1 MSSFGSLT
9 LVCCNRRVI
18 FSESRFPCG
27 SSLEFYEQRPSGN
40 RCQGTAFCIQPTC
53 STPTQDSRILNS
65 SSFQVPFAP
74 LNLPDLWQQDA
85 VRHLKS
91 GADVIID
98 APTGA
103 GKTRV
108 FELFLKT
115 PEAARLGQAVYTV
128 PTRALANDKWREW
141 KSLGW
146 NVGIATGDLAE
157 NLHAPVLVATLE
169 TQRERILSGN
179 APGFFILDE
188 YQMLADT
195 QRGLNYEMA
204 MALPPP
210 STRFLLLS
218 GSVRNPADIAEWL
231 KRLGRRVE
239 LIQEKNRPVPLDQL
253 PIENLPRVPDSVH
266 GFWPRVAVAALHA
279 RLTPLL
285 LFAPR
290 RRDAEKM
297 ANQIAAALPVDSP
310 LRMAPEDQNLLGRD
324 LARLLQHRVAFHHS
338 GLPYSAR
345 ADWIEP
351 LGKAGKLHV
360 IVATTGLAAGINFSV
375 RSVMVTS
382 TSYGD
387 ARFQRELRSDEL
399 LQMFGRA
406 GRRGLDERGFVLTAQ
421 NLPSLLD
428 ASPRQLRRVNQMDWP
443 TLLRV
448 MEVDSSDGKSPL
460 AQAALVCE
468 RLFSRQK
475 IAPDLANALEISKS
489 SERHGPTRVE
499 FLGLAD
505 RWHPLKTAE
514 EETRP
519 LGECLARHKERWIPA
534 LRAPRSLDLLPHG
547 RACKIQ
553 DGRSFAYGKEVSIA
567 RLVGTHYQ
575 PLPWI
580 QKFLGLR
587 KTEMFTEDE
596 LIRDI
601 IPLLESHWSPGVFHS
616 TACHGPNL
624 MARLSL
630 EKIPVSALILPD
642 GTALLDPPR
651 RRVSSSFEVGES
663 TVFKPPPGSAAYA
676 WRKLGLV
683 DDCGAPTPR
692 GRLFSRFQGGEGL
705 MVAAALEDATYPIE
719 DIVAHLA
726 NLRGGPRFMDFADGP
741 SHRLAA
747 VAREIYGHVD
757 HEGYLE
763 GGLCPGF
770 GEGTC
775 EALSQHRSG
784 GMRALEKETDSIRR
798 GDIERAI
805 LEWKSLLR
813 HILHAADPLFPRW
826 NELQAAARQVLDKTG
841 L

>member
-1 MSSFGSLT
+1 MVLLT
-9 LVCCNRRVI
+9 LKAA
-18 FSESRFPCG
+18 
-27 SSLEFYEQRPSGN
+27 
-40 RCQGTAFCIQPTC
+40 T
-53 STPTQDSRILNS
+53 
-65 SSFQVPFAP
+65 FQVPFAP
-74 LNLPDLWQQDA
+74 LHLPDLWQQDA

-128 PTRALANDKWREW
+128 PTRALANDKWHEW
-141 KSLGW
+141 QALGW
-146 NVGIATGDLAE
+146 NVGIATGDIAE

-179 APGFFILDE
+179 APGFLILDE
-188 YQMLADT
+188 YQMLADS

-204 MALPPP
+204 MALPPVY
-210 STRFLLLS
+210 TRLLLLS
-218 GSVRNPADIAEWL
+218 GSVRNPSDIAEWL
-231 KRLGRRVE
+231 RRLGRRVE
-239 LIQEKNRPVPLDQL
+239 LIQVQERPVPLDQL

-266 GFWPRVAVAALHA
+266 GFWPRVATAAVLA
-279 RLTPLL
+279 GLTPLL

-290 RRDAEKM
+290 RREAEKM
-297 ANQIAAALPVDSP
+297 ATQIAAALPLDSP
-310 LRMAPEDQNLLGRD
+310 VPMTPADQNLLGRD

-382 TSYGD
+382 TTYGD

-406 GRRGLDERGFVLTAQ
+406 GRRGLDERGFVLTAP
-421 NLPSLLD
+421 NLPGLLD
-428 ASPRQLRRVNQMDWP
+428 AAPRQLRRVNQMDWP

-448 MEVDSSDGKSPL
+448 MEAAVTEGQNPL
-460 AQAALVCE
+460 ARASLVCE

-475 IAPDLANALEISKS
+475 IAPDLASALGSSQS
-489 SERHGPTRVE
+489 SERHGPSRVE
-499 FLGLAD
+499 FLGPD
-505 RWHPLKTAE
+505 HCWHSIKGAR

-519 LGECLARHKERWIPA
+519 LGECLSLYKQRWISA
-534 LRAPRSLDLLPHG
+534 LRAPLILELLPNG
-547 RACKIQ
+547 RACKIGE
-553 DGRSFAYGKEVSIA
+553 GRSFAYGKEVPVA
-567 RLVGTHYQ
+567 RAKDSLFQ

-580 QKFLGLR
+580 QKLLELG
-587 KTEMFTEDE
+587 KSEAFSKDE
-596 LIRDI
+596 LTRDI
-601 IPLLESHWSPGVFHS
+601 IPLLESEWSPGAFHS
-616 TACHGPNL
+616 TALHGSNL

-630 EKIPVSALILPD
+630 ANVSVTSFVMPD
-642 GTALLDPPR
+642 GVILWNPPR
-651 RRVSSSFEVGES
+651 RRVSALPAMDESS
-663 TVFKPPPGSAAYA
+663 VFNPPAGSAAHA
-676 WRKLGLV
+676 WRQLGLV
-683 DDCGAPTPR
+683 DQSGTPTPR

-705 MVAAALEDATYPIE
+705 MIAAALEDSKYPIE
-719 DIVAHLA
+719 DIVSHLA
-726 NLRGGPRFMDFADGP
+726 NLRGGARFVDFADGE
-741 SHRLAA
+741 SQRMAV

-775 EALSQHRSG
+775 EALSLHRSG
-784 GMRALEKETDSIRR
+784 GMRSLEKQTDAIRK
-798 GDIERAI
+798 GDIERATF
-805 LEWKSLLR
+805 EWRSLLR
-813 HILHAADPLFPRW
+813 HIVHAADPVFPRW
-826 NELQAAARQVLDKTG
+826 NELQAAARATLEKPA

>member
-1 MSSFGSLT
+1 VKSASLQ
-9 LVCCNRRVI
+9 N
-18 FSESRFPCG
+18 
-27 SSLEFYEQRPSGN
+27 
-40 RCQGTAFCIQPTC
+40 
-53 STPTQDSRILNS
+53 
-65 SSFQVPFAP
+65 PFAP

-115 PEAARLGQAVYTV
+115 TEATRLGQAVYTV

-141 KSLGW
+141 KALGW

-179 APGFFILDE
+179 APGFLILDE
-188 YQMLADT
+188 YQMLADA

-204 MALPPP
+204 MALPPA
-210 STRFLLLS
+210 STRLLLLS
-218 GSVRNPADIAEWL
+218 GSVRNPSDIAEWL
-231 KRLGRRVE
+231 RRLGRRVE
-239 LIQEKNRPVPLDQL
+239 LIQVQERPVPLDQF
-253 PIENLPRVPDSVH
+253 PVENLPRVPDSVH
-266 GFWPRVAVAALHA
+266 GFWPRVAAAAVLA
-279 RLTPLL
+279 GLTPLL

-297 ANQIAAALPVDSP
+297 ATQIAAALPVDSP
-310 LRMAPEDQNLLGRD
+310 LRMTPEDQNLLGRD
-324 LARLLQHRVAFHHS
+324 LAKLLQHRVAFHHS

-351 LGKAGKLHV
+351 LGKAGKLQV

-406 GRRGLDERGFVLTAQ
+406 GRRGLDERGFVLTAP
-421 NLPSLLD
+421 NLPGLLD

-448 MEVDSSDGKSPL
+448 MEAAPEGQHPL
-460 AQAALVCE
+460 ARASLVCE

-475 IAPDLANALEISKS
+475 IAPDLAHAHESSKS
-489 SERHGPTRVE
+489 SQRHGPTKVE
-499 FLGLAD
+499 FLGPGNCWYPIKSA
-505 RWHPLKTAE
+505 R

-519 LGECLARHKERWIPA
+519 LHECLALHKQRWVPA
-534 LRAPRSLDLLPHG
+534 LRAPCTLELLNQG
-547 RACKIQ
+547 RACKLG
-553 DGRSFAYGKEVSIA
+553 DGRSFTYGKEVPVA
-567 RLVGTHYQ
+567 RFTGVHFQ

-580 QKFLGLR
+580 QKLLGLD
-587 KTEMFTEDE
+587 KSEAFSEAE

-601 IPLLESHWSPGVFHS
+601 IPLLESQWAPGFFHS
-616 TACHGPNL
+616 TALHGPNL

-630 EKIPVSALILPD
+630 AKIPVNAVIMPDGVALI
-642 GTALLDPPR
+642 DPPK
-651 RRVSSSFEVGES
+651 RRVSSLPEVGES
-663 TVFKPPPGSAAYA
+663 LIFNPAPGSAAYA

-683 DDCGAPTPR
+683 DESGTPTPR
-692 GRLFSRFQGGEGL
+692 GRLFSRFQSGEGL
-705 MVAAALEDATYPIE
+705 MVAAALEDPGYPIE

-747 VAREIYGHVD
+747 VSREIYGHVD
-757 HEGYLE
+757 HEGYLD

-775 EALSQHRSG
+775 EALSMHRSG
-784 GMRALEKETDSIRR
+784 GMRALEKETDAIRR
-798 GDIERAI
+798 GDIERAT
-805 LEWKSLLR
+805 LEWRSLLR
-813 HILHAADPLFPRW
+813 HIVHAADPLFPRW
-826 NELQAAARQVLDKTG
+826 HELQAAARQFLEKPP

>member
-1 MSSFGSLT
+1 MKSNSLQ
-9 LVCCNRRVI
+9 I
-18 FSESRFPCG
+18 
-27 SSLEFYEQRPSGN
+27 
-40 RCQGTAFCIQPTC
+40 
-53 STPTQDSRILNS
+53 
-65 SSFQVPFAP
+65 PFAP

-91 GADVIID
+91 GTDVIID

-115 PEAARLGQAVYTV
+115 PEATKLGQAVYTV

-179 APGFFILDE
+179 APGFLILDE
-188 YQMLADT
+188 YQMLADA

-210 STRFLLLS
+210 STRLLLLS
-218 GSVRNPADIAEWL
+218 GSVRNPSDIVEWL
-231 KRLGRRVE
+231 RRLGRRVE
-239 LIQEKNRPVPLDQL
+239 LIQVQKRPVPLDQF
-253 PIENLPRVPDSVH
+253 PVENLPRVPDSVH
-266 GFWPRVAVAALHA
+266 GFWPRVAAGAVLAG
-279 RLTPLL
+279 LTPLL

-297 ANQIAAALPVDSP
+297 ATQIAAALPLDSP
-310 LRMAPEDQNLLGRD
+310 LRITPEDQNLLGRD
-324 LARLLQHRVAFHHS
+324 LAKLLQHRVAFHHS

-351 LGKAGKLHV
+351 LGKAGKLQV

-387 ARFQRELRSDEL
+387 SRFQRELRSDEL

-406 GRRGLDERGFVLTAQ
+406 GRRGLDERGFVLTAP
-421 NLPSLLD
+421 NLPGLLD

-448 MEVDSSDGKSPL
+448 MEAAPDGQNPL
-460 AQAALVCE
+460 ARASLLCE

-475 IAPDLANALEISKS
+475 IAPDLAHALESSISS
-489 SERHGPTRVE
+489 QRHGPTKVE
-499 FLGLAD
+499 FLGPANC
-505 RWHPLKTAE
+505 WHPFKSAQ
-514 EETRP
+514 EETRN
-519 LGECLARHKERWIPA
+519 LCECLALHKQRWIPA
-534 LRAPRSLDLLPHG
+534 LRAPRALEHLNQG
-547 RACKIQ
+547 RACKLA
-553 DGRSFAYGKEVSIA
+553 DGRSFTYGKEVPVA
-567 RLVGTHYQ
+567 RLTGVHFQ

-580 QKFLGLR
+580 QKLLGLG
-587 KTEMFTEDE
+587 KSELFSEAE

-601 IPLLESHWSPGVFHS
+601 IPLLESEWSPGFFHS
-616 TACHGPNL
+616 TARHGPNL

-630 EKIPVSALILPD
+630 ANVPVNAVIMRD
-642 GTALLDPPR
+642 GTALIDPPR
-651 RRVSSSFEVGES
+651 RRVSSLPEVGES
-663 TVFKPPPGSAAYA
+663 LIFNPAQGSPAYA

-683 DDCGAPTPR
+683 DETGTPTPR
-692 GRLFSRFQGGEGL
+692 GRLFSRFQSGEGL
-705 MVAAALEDATYPIE
+705 MIAAALEDPGYPIE
-719 DIVAHLA
+719 DVVAHLA

-741 SHRLAA
+741 SHRLAT
-747 VAREIYGHVD
+747 VAREAYGHVD

-770 GEGTC
+770 GEGTW
-775 EALSQHRSG
+775 EALTMHRSG
-784 GMRALEKETDSIRR
+784 GMRALEKETDAIRR
-798 GDIERAI
+798 GDIERAT
-805 LEWKSLLR
+805 LEWRSLMR

-826 NELQAAARQVLDKTG
+826 HELQAAARQFLEKPP

>member
-1 MSSFGSLT
+1 MKSTSLQ
-9 LVCCNRRVI
+9 I
-18 FSESRFPCG
+18 
-27 SSLEFYEQRPSGN
+27 
-40 RCQGTAFCIQPTC
+40 
-53 STPTQDSRILNS
+53 
-65 SSFQVPFAP
+65 PFAP

-115 PEAARLGQAVYTV
+115 SEAIRLGQAVYTV

-179 APGFFILDE
+179 APGFLILDE
-188 YQMLADT
+188 YQMLADA

-204 MALPPP
+204 IALPPT
-210 STRFLLLS
+210 STRLLLLS
-218 GSVRNPADIAEWL
+218 GSVRNPSDIAEWL
-231 KRLGRRVE
+231 RRLGRRVE
-239 LIQEKNRPVPLDQL
+239 LIQVQERPVPLDQF
-253 PIENLPRVPDSVH
+253 PVENLPRVPDSVH
-266 GFWPRVAVAALHA
+266 GFWPRVAAAALLA
-279 RLTPLL
+279 GLTPLL

-297 ANQIAAALPVDSP
+297 ATQIAAALPVDSP
-310 LRMAPEDQNLLGRD
+310 LRMTPEDQNLLGRD
-324 LARLLQHRVAFHHS
+324 LAKLLQHRVAFHHS

-351 LGKAGKLHV
+351 LGKAGKLQV

-406 GRRGLDERGFVLTAQ
+406 GRRGLDERGFVLTAP
-421 NLPSLLD
+421 NLPGLLD

-448 MEVDSSDGKSPL
+448 MEAAPEGQNPL
-460 AQAALVCE
+460 ARASLVCE

-475 IAPDLANALEISKS
+475 IAPDLANALEGSQS
-489 SERHGPTRVE
+489 NQRHGPTKVE
-499 FLGLAD
+499 FLGPANC
-505 RWHPLKTAE
+505 WHPFKSAR

-519 LGECLARHKERWIPA
+519 LRECLALHKQRWIPA
-534 LRAPRSLDLLPHG
+534 LRAPSALEHLHQG
-547 RACKIQ
+547 RACKLA
-553 DGRSFAYGKEVSIA
+553 DGRSFTYGKEVPVA
-567 RLVGTHYQ
+567 RFTGVHFQ

-580 QKFLGLR
+580 QKLLGLG
-587 KTEMFTEDE
+587 KSEAFSEAE
-596 LIRDI
+596 LICDI
-601 IPLLESHWSPGVFHS
+601 IPLLESQWAPGVFHS
-616 TACHGPNL
+616 TALHGPNL

-630 EKIPVSALILPD
+630 ANVPVNAVIMPD
-642 GTALLDPPR
+642 GTALIDPPR
-651 RRVSSSFEVGES
+651 RRVSSSPEIGES
-663 TVFKPPPGSAAYA
+663 LSFNPAQGSPAYA

-683 DDCGAPTPR
+683 DETGTPTPR
-692 GRLFSRFQGGEGL
+692 GRLFSRFQSGEGL
-705 MVAAALEDATYPIE
+705 MIAAALEDPRYPIE
-719 DIVAHLA
+719 DVITHLA

-741 SHRLAA
+741 SHRLAT
-747 VAREIYGHVD
+747 VARETYGHVD

-775 EALSQHRSG
+775 EALSMHRSG
-784 GMRALEKETDSIRR
+784 GMRALEKETDAIRR
-798 GDIERAI
+798 GDIERAT
-805 LEWKSLLR
+805 LEWRSILR

-826 NELQAAARQVLDKTG
+826 HELQAAARQFLEKPP

>member
-1 MSSFGSLT
+1 VVLLT
-9 LVCCNRRVI
+9 LKAA
-18 FSESRFPCG
+18 
-27 SSLEFYEQRPSGN
+27 
-40 RCQGTAFCIQPTC
+40 T
-53 STPTQDSRILNS
+53 
-65 SSFQVPFAP
+65 FQVPFAP
-74 LNLPDLWQQDA
+74 LHLPDLWQQDA

-128 PTRALANDKWREW
+128 PTRALANDKWHEW
-141 KSLGW
+141 QALGW
-146 NVGIATGDLAE
+146 NVGIATGDIAE

-179 APGFFILDE
+179 APGFLILDE
-188 YQMLADT
+188 YQMLADA

-204 MALPPP
+204 MALPPV
-210 STRFLLLS
+210 STRLLLLS
-218 GSVRNPADIAEWL
+218 GSVRNPSDIAEWL
-231 KRLGRRVE
+231 RRLGRRVE
-239 LIQEKNRPVPLDQL
+239 LIQVQERPVPLDQL

-266 GFWPRVAVAALHA
+266 GFWPRVAAAA
-279 RLTPLL
+279 VQAGLTPLL

-297 ANQIAAALPVDSP
+297 ATQIAAALPVDSP
-310 LRMAPEDQNLLGRD
+310 VPMTPADQNLLGRD

-382 TSYGD
+382 TTYGD

-406 GRRGLDERGFVLTAQ
+406 GRRGLDERGFVLTAP
-421 NLPSLLD
+421 NLPGLLD
-428 ASPRQLRRVNQMDWP
+428 AAPRQLRRVNQMDWP

-448 MEVDSSDGKSPL
+448 MEAAVAEGKNPL
-460 AQAALVCE
+460 ARASLVCE

-475 IAPDLANALEISKS
+475 IAPDLASALGSSQS
-489 SERHGPTRVE
+489 SERHGPSRVE
-499 FLGLAD
+499 FLGPD
-505 RWHPLKTAE
+505 HCWHSIKGAR

-519 LGECLARHKERWIPA
+519 LGECLSLYKQQWISA
-534 LRAPRSLDLLPHG
+534 LRAPLILELLPNG
-547 RACKIQ
+547 RACKIGE
-553 DGRSFAYGKEVSIA
+553 GRSFAYGKEVPVA
-567 RLVGTHYQ
+567 RAKDSLFQ

-580 QKFLGLR
+580 QKLLGLG
-587 KTEMFTEDE
+587 KSEAFSKDE
-596 LIRDI
+596 LTRDI
-601 IPLLESHWSPGVFHS
+601 IPLLESQWSPGAFHS
-616 TACHGPNL
+616 TALHGSNL

-630 EKIPVSALILPD
+630 ANVSVNSLVMPD
-642 GTALLDPPR
+642 GVILWNPPR
-651 RRVSSSFEVGES
+651 RRVSALPAMDESS
-663 TVFKPPPGSAAYA
+663 VFNPPVGSAAHA
-676 WRKLGLV
+676 WRQLGLV
-683 DDCGAPTPR
+683 DQSGAPTPR
-692 GRLFSRFQGGEGL
+692 GRLFSRFQSGEGL
-705 MVAAALEDATYPIE
+705 MIAAALEDAKYPID
-719 DIVAHLA
+719 DIVSHLA
-726 NLRGGPRFMDFADGP
+726 NLRGGARFVDFADGE
-741 SHRLAA
+741 SQRMAV

-775 EALSQHRSG
+775 EALSLHRSG
-784 GMRALEKETDSIRR
+784 GMRSLEKQTDAIRK
-798 GDIERAI
+798 GDIERAT
-805 LEWKSLLR
+805 LEWRSLLR
-813 HILHAADPLFPRW
+813 HIVHAADPVFPRW
-826 NELQAAARQVLDKTG
+826 NELQAAARATLEKPA

>member
-1 MSSFGSLT
+1 MKSTSLQ
-9 LVCCNRRVI
+9 I
-18 FSESRFPCG
+18 
-27 SSLEFYEQRPSGN
+27 
-40 RCQGTAFCIQPTC
+40 
-53 STPTQDSRILNS
+53 
-65 SSFQVPFAP
+65 PFAP

-91 GADVIID
+91 GMDVIID

-115 PEAARLGQAVYTV
+115 PEATRLGQAVYTV

-157 NLHAPVLVATLE
+157 NLQAPVLVATLE

-179 APGFFILDE
+179 APGFLILDE
-188 YQMLADT
+188 YQMLADA

-210 STRFLLLS
+210 STRLLLLS
-218 GSVRNPADIAEWL
+218 GSVRNPSDIAEWL
-231 KRLGRRVE
+231 RRLGRRVE
-239 LIQEKNRPVPLDQL
+239 LIQVQERPVPLDQF
-253 PIENLPRVPDSVH
+253 PVENLPRVPDSVH
-266 GFWPRVAVAALHA
+266 GFWPRVAAAALLA
-279 RLTPLL
+279 GLTPLL

-297 ANQIAAALPVDSP
+297 ATQIAAALPLDSP
-310 LRMAPEDQNLLGRD
+310 LRMTPEDQNLLGRD
-324 LARLLQHRVAFHHS
+324 LAKLLQHRVAFHHS

-351 LGKAGKLHV
+351 LGKAGKLQV

-406 GRRGLDERGFVLTAQ
+406 GRRGLDERGFVLTAP
-421 NLPSLLD
+421 NLPGLLD

-448 MEVDSSDGKSPL
+448 MEAAPDGQNPL
-460 AQAALVCE
+460 ARASLVCE

-475 IAPDLANALEISKS
+475 IAPDLANALEGSQS
-489 SERHGPTRVE
+489 NQRHGPTKVE
-499 FLGLAD
+499 FLGPSNC
-505 RWHPLKTAE
+505 WHPFKSAR

-519 LGECLARHKERWIPA
+519 LRECLALHKERWIPS
-534 LRAPRSLDLLPHG
+534 LRAPSALEHLHQG
-547 RACKIQ
+547 RACKLA
-553 DGRSFAYGKEVSIA
+553 DGRSFTYGKEVPVA
-567 RLVGTHYQ
+567 RFTGVHFQ

-580 QKFLGLR
+580 QKLLGLG
-587 KTEMFTEDE
+587 KSEAFTEAE

-601 IPLLESHWSPGVFHS
+601 IPLLESQWSPGLFHS
-616 TACHGPNL
+616 TALHGPNL

-630 EKIPVSALILPD
+630 ANVPVNAVIMPD
-642 GTALLDPPR
+642 GTALIDPPR
-651 RRVSSSFEVGES
+651 RRVSSSPEIDES
-663 TVFKPPPGSAAYA
+663 LSFNPAPGSPAYA

-683 DDCGAPTPR
+683 DETGTPTPR
-692 GRLFSRFQGGEGL
+692 GRLFSRFQSGEGL
-705 MVAAALEDATYPIE
+705 MIAAALEDPGYPIE
-719 DIVAHLA
+719 DVVAHLA

-741 SHRLAA
+741 SHRLAT
-747 VAREIYGHVD
+747 VARETYGHVD

-775 EALSQHRSG
+775 EALSMHRSG
-784 GMRALEKETDSIRR
+784 GMRALEKETDAIRR
-798 GDIERAI
+798 GDIERAT
-805 LEWKSLLR
+805 LEWRSLLR

-826 NELQAAARQVLDKTG
+826 HELQAAARQFLEKPP

>member
-1 MSSFGSLT
+1 M
-9 LVCCNRRVI
+9 
-18 FSESRFPCG
+18 
-27 SSLEFYEQRPSGN
+27 
-40 RCQGTAFCIQPTC
+40 
-53 STPTQDSRILNS
+53 
-65 SSFQVPFAP
+65 
-74 LNLPDLWQQDA
+74 
-85 VRHLKS
+85 RHLKS

-179 APGFFILDE
+179 APGFLILDE
-188 YQMLADT
+188 YQMLADA

-204 MALPPP
+204 MALPLA
-210 STRFLLLS
+210 STRLLLLS

-239 LIQEKNRPVPLDQL
+239 LIQVKNRPVPLDQF
-253 PIENLPRVPDSVH
+253 PVENLPRVPDSVH

-279 RLTPLL
+279 GLTPLL

-297 ANQIAAALPVDSP
+297 ATQIAAALPVDSP
-310 LRMAPEDQNLLGRD
+310 LRMAPEDQNLLARD
-324 LARLLQHRVAFHHS
+324 LTRLLQHRVAFHHS

-406 GRRGLDERGFVLTAQ
+406 GRRGLDERGFVLTAP
-421 NLPSLLD
+421 NLPGLLD

-448 MEVDSSDGKSPL
+448 MEAGASDGNSPL
-460 AQAALVCE
+460 ARAALVCE

-475 IAPDLANALEISKS
+475 IAPDLANALGTSQS

-505 RWHPLKTAE
+505 CWHPLKSAVE
-514 EETRP
+514 QIRP
-519 LGECLARHKERWIPA
+519 LGLCLARHKERWIPA
-534 LRAPRSLDLLPHG
+534 LRAPHSLEILPHG
-547 RACKIQ
+547 RACKIPE
-553 DGRSFAYGKEVSIA
+553 GRSFAYGKEVSIA
-567 RLVGTHYQ
+567 RLAGTNFE

-580 QKFLGLR
+580 QKLLGLG
-587 KTEMFTEDE
+587 KTETFTEDE

-601 IPLLESHWSPGVFHS
+601 IPLLESQWSPGFFHS
-616 TACHGPNL
+616 TACHGSNL

-630 EKIPVSALILPD
+630 ANIPVSALILPD

-663 TVFKPPPGSAAYA
+663 PVFNPAPGSAAYA

-683 DDCGAPTPR
+683 DDCGSPTPR

-705 MVAAALEDATYPIE
+705 MVAAALEDLAYPVE
-719 DIVAHLA
+719 DIVTHLA

-747 VAREIYGHVD
+747 VAREIYGHID

-763 GGLCPGF
+763 SGLCPGF

-775 EALSQHRSG
+775 EALSLHRSG

-798 GDIERAI
+798 GDIERAT

-813 HILHAADPLFPRW
+813 HILHAEDPLFPRW
-826 NELQAAARQVLDKTG
+826 NELQAAARQALEKPVS
-841 L
+841 

>member
-1 MSSFGSLT
+1 M
-9 LVCCNRRVI
+9 
-18 FSESRFPCG
+18 
-27 SSLEFYEQRPSGN
+27 
-40 RCQGTAFCIQPTC
+40 
-53 STPTQDSRILNS
+53 NS
-65 SSFQVPFAP
+65 PGFQVPFAP

-179 APGFFILDE
+179 APGFLILDE
-188 YQMLADT
+188 YQMLADA

-204 MALPPP
+204 MALPPA
-210 STRFLLLS
+210 STRLLLLS

-239 LIQEKNRPVPLDQL
+239 LIQVKIRPVPLDQF

-279 RLTPLL
+279 GLTPLL

-297 ANQIAAALPVDSP
+297 ATQIAAALPVDSP

-421 NLPSLLD
+421 NLPGLLD

-448 MEVDSSDGKSPL
+448 MEAGASDGKSPL
-460 AQAALVCE
+460 ARAAMVCE

-475 IAPDLANALEISKS
+475 IAPDLANALDNFQS

-505 RWHPLKTAE
+505 CWHPLKTAVE
-514 EETRP
+514 QIRP
-519 LGECLARHKERWIPA
+519 LCRCLARHKERWIPA
-534 LRAPRSLDLLPHG
+534 LRAPRTLDLLSHG
-547 RACKIQ
+547 RACKIS

-567 RLVGTHYQ
+567 RLTGTHFQ

-580 QKFLGLR
+580 QKLLGLR

-601 IPLLESHWSPGVFHS
+601 MPLLESQWSPGFFHS
-616 TACHGPNL
+616 TSCHGSNL

-630 EKIPVSALILPD
+630 ENIPVSALILPD

-651 RRVSSSFEVGES
+651 RRVISSFEIGES
-663 TVFKPPPGSAAYA
+663 PAFNPAPGSAAYA
-676 WRKLGLV
+676 WRKLALV
-683 DDCGAPTPR
+683 DDTGAPTPR
-692 GRLFSRFQGGEGL
+692 GHLFSRFQGGEGL

-775 EALSQHRSG
+775 EALSMHRSG

-798 GDIERAI
+798 GDIERATF
-805 LEWKSLLR
+805 EWKSLLR
-813 HILHAADPLFPRW
+813 HILHAENPLFPRW
-826 NELQAAARQVLDKTG
+826 NELQAAARQALEKPAS
-841 L
+841 

>member
-1 MSSFGSLT
+1 M
-9 LVCCNRRVI
+9 N
-18 FSESRFPCG
+18 
-27 SSLEFYEQRPSGN
+27 
-40 RCQGTAFCIQPTC
+40 
-53 STPTQDSRILNS
+53 STG
-65 SSFQVPFAP
+65 FQLPFVP

-85 VRHLKS
+85 VRQLKS

-157 NLHAPVLVATLE
+157 NLDAPVLVATLE

-179 APGFFILDE
+179 APGLLILDE
-188 YQMLADT
+188 YQMLADSR
-195 QRGLNYEMA
+195 RGLNYEMA
-204 MALPPP
+204 MALPRA
-210 STRFLLLS
+210 STRLLLLS
-218 GSVRNPADIAEWL
+218 GSVRNPEDIAEWL
-231 KRLGRRVE
+231 QRLGRRVE
-239 LIQEKNRPVPLDQL
+239 LIQVKDRPVPLDEF
-253 PIENLPRVPDSVH
+253 PIENLPRVPGSVH

-279 RLTPLL
+279 GLTPLL

-290 RRDAEKM
+290 RHDAEKL
-297 ANQIAAALPVDSP
+297 AKQIAAALPADSP
-310 LRMAPEDQNLLGRD
+310 RLMAPEDQHLLGRD
-324 LARLLQHRVAFHHS
+324 LTRLLQHRVAYHHS

-387 ARFQRELRSDEL
+387 DRFRRELRSDEL

-406 GRRGLDERGFVLTAQ
+406 GRRGLDERGFVLTAP
-421 NLPSLLD
+421 NLPGLLD
-428 ASPRQLRRVNQMDWP
+428 GAPRQLRRVNQVDWP
-443 TLLRV
+443 TLIRV
-448 MEVDSSDGKSPL
+448 MEAGGTDDTPPL
-460 AQAALVCE
+460 TRAAAVCE
-468 RLFSRQK
+468 RLFSKQK
-475 IAPDLANALEISKS
+475 ITPDLANALEISKS

-499 FLGLAD
+499 FLGLAN
-505 RWHPLKTAE
+505 RWYPLKSTIE
-514 EETRP
+514 EIRP
-519 LGECLARHKERWIPA
+519 LGQCLARHKDQWIPA
-534 LRAPRSLDLLPHG
+534 LRSPRSLDFLPHG
-547 RACKIQ
+547 RACKIRN
-553 DGRSFAYGKEVSIA
+553 GRNFTYGKEVSIA
-567 RLVGTHYQ
+567 RLAGTHFQ

-580 QKFLGLR
+580 QKLLGLA
-587 KTEMFTEDE
+587 KTEAFSENE
-596 LIRDI
+596 WIHEI
-601 IPLLESHWSPGVFHS
+601 IPLLESRWAPGVFHS

-624 MARLSL
+624 MARLSM
-630 EKIPVSALILPD
+630 ENVPVTALILPD
-642 GTALLDPPR
+642 GTALIDPPR
-651 RRVSSSFEVGES
+651 RRVNSSIDVGDS
-663 TVFKPPPGSAAYA
+663 PIFNPPPGSAAYS

-683 DDCGAPTPR
+683 DENGTPTPR
-692 GRLFSRFQGGEGL
+692 GRVFSRFQGGEGL

-719 DIVAHLA
+719 DIVTHLA
-726 NLRGGPRFMDFADGP
+726 NLRGGPRFMDFADGL
-741 SHRLAA
+741 SHRLAS

-775 EALSQHRSG
+775 EALSLHRSG
-784 GMRALEKETDSIRR
+784 GMRALEKETDLIRR
-798 GDIERAI
+798 GDIERAT

-813 HILHAADPLFPRW
+813 HILHADDPHFPRW
-826 NELQAAARQVLDKTG
+826 NDLQAAARRSLKASD

>member
-1 MSSFGSLT
+1 M
-9 LVCCNRRVI
+9 N
-18 FSESRFPCG
+18 
-27 SSLEFYEQRPSGN
+27 
-40 RCQGTAFCIQPTC
+40 
-53 STPTQDSRILNS
+53 STG
-65 SSFQVPFAP
+65 FQLPFVP

-85 VRHLKS
+85 ARQLKS
-91 GADVIID
+91 AADVIID

-157 NLHAPVLVATLE
+157 NLDAPVLVATLE

-179 APGFFILDE
+179 APGFLILDE
-188 YQMLADT
+188 YQMLADSR
-195 QRGLNYEMA
+195 RGLNYEMA
-204 MALPPP
+204 MALPRA
-210 STRFLLLS
+210 STRLLLLS
-218 GSVRNPADIAEWL
+218 GSVRNPEDIAEWL
-231 KRLGRRVE
+231 QRLGRRVE
-239 LIQEKNRPVPLDQL
+239 LIQVKERQVPLDEF

-279 RLTPLL
+279 GLTPLL

-290 RRDAEKM
+290 RHDAEKL
-297 ANQIAAALPVDSP
+297 AKQIAAALPVDSP
-310 LRMAPEDQNLLGRD
+310 RLMAPEDQHLLGRD
-324 LARLLQHRVAFHHS
+324 LTRLLQHGVAYHHS

-387 ARFQRELRSDEL
+387 ARFRRELRSDEL

-406 GRRGLDERGFVLTAQ
+406 GRRGLDERGFVLTAP

-428 ASPRQLRRVNQMDWP
+428 GAPRQLRRVNQVDWP
-443 TLLRV
+443 TLIRV
-448 MEVDSSDGKSPL
+448 METGATEDTPPL
-460 AQAALVCE
+460 ARAAAVCE
-468 RLFSRQK
+468 RLFSKQK
-475 IAPDLANALEISKS
+475 IAPDLANALES
-489 SERHGPTRVE
+489 SRTNERHGPTRVE
-499 FLGLAD
+499 FLGLND
-505 RWHPLKTAE
+505 RWYPLKSAIE
-514 EETRP
+514 EIRT
-519 LGECLARHKERWIPA
+519 LSKCLARHKERWMPA
-534 LRAPRSLDLLPHG
+534 LRSPRSLDLLPHG
-547 RACKIQ
+547 RACKIR
-553 DGRSFAYGKEVSIA
+553 DGRNFTYGKEVSIA
-567 RLVGTHYQ
+567 RLAGTHFQ

-580 QKFLGLR
+580 QKLLGLA
-587 KTEMFTEDE
+587 KTEAFSEDE
-596 LIRDI
+596 WIHEI
-601 IPLLESHWSPGVFHS
+601 IPLLASRWAPGVFHS

-630 EKIPVSALILPD
+630 ENVPVSALILPD

-651 RRVSSSFEVGES
+651 RRVNSSFEVGES
-663 TVFKPPPGSAAYA
+663 PTFHPSPGSAAYY

-683 DDCGAPTPR
+683 DEHGAPTPR
-692 GRLFSRFQGGEGL
+692 GRVFSRFQGGEGL
-705 MVAAALEDATYPIE
+705 MVAAALEDSTYPVE
-719 DIVAHLA
+719 DIVTHLA

-775 EALSQHRSG
+775 EALALHRSG
-784 GMRALEKETDSIRR
+784 GMRALEKETDLIRR
-798 GDIERAI
+798 GDIERAT

-813 HILHAADPLFPRW
+813 HILHADDPHFPRW
-826 NELQAAARQVLDKTG
+826 NNLQTAARRALHRSD

>member
-1 MSSFGSLT
+1 M
-9 LVCCNRRVI
+9 
-18 FSESRFPCG
+18 
-27 SSLEFYEQRPSGN
+27 
-40 RCQGTAFCIQPTC
+40 
-53 STPTQDSRILNS
+53 
-65 SSFQVPFAP
+65 
-74 LNLPDLWQQDA
+74 
-85 VRHLKS
+85 RHLKS

-115 PEAARLGQAVYTV
+115 PEATRLGQAVYTV

-141 KSLGW
+141 KALGW

-179 APGFFILDE
+179 APGFLILDE
-188 YQMLADT
+188 YQMLADA

-204 MALPPP
+204 MALPPA
-210 STRFLLLS
+210 STRLLLLS
-218 GSVRNPADIAEWL
+218 GSVRNPSDIAEWL
-231 KRLGRRVE
+231 RRLGRRVE
-239 LIQEKNRPVPLDQL
+239 LIQVQERPVPLDQF
-253 PIENLPRVPDSVH
+253 PVENLPRVPDSVH
-266 GFWPRVAVAALHA
+266 GVWPRVAAAAVLA
-279 RLTPLL
+279 GLTPLL

-297 ANQIAAALPVDSP
+297 ATQIAAALPVDSP
-310 LRMAPEDQNLLGRD
+310 LRMTPENQNLLGRD
-324 LARLLQHRVAFHHS
+324 LAKLLQHRVAFHHS

-351 LGKAGKLHV
+351 LGKAGKLQV

-406 GRRGLDERGFVLTAQ
+406 GRRGLDERGFVLTAP
-421 NLPSLLD
+421 NLPGLLD

-448 MEVDSSDGKSPL
+448 MEAAPEGQHPL
-460 AQAALVCE
+460 ARASLVCE

-475 IAPDLANALEISKS
+475 IAPDLAHAHESSKS
-489 SERHGPTRVE
+489 SQRHGPTKVE
-499 FLGLAD
+499 FLGPGNCWYPFKSA
-505 RWHPLKTAE
+505 R

-519 LGECLARHKERWIPA
+519 LHECLALHKQRWVPA
-534 LRAPRSLDLLPHG
+534 LRAPCTLELLNQG
-547 RACKIQ
+547 RACKLG
-553 DGRSFAYGKEVSIA
+553 DGRSFTYGKEVPVA
-567 RLVGTHYQ
+567 RFTGVHFQ

-580 QKFLGLR
+580 QKLLGLD
-587 KTEMFTEDE
+587 KSEAFSEAE

-601 IPLLESHWSPGVFHS
+601 IPLLDSQWAPGFFHS
-616 TACHGPNL
+616 TALHGPNL

-630 EKIPVSALILPD
+630 ANIPVNAVIMPDGVALI
-642 GTALLDPPR
+642 DPPK
-651 RRVSSSFEVGES
+651 RRVSSLPEVGES
-663 TVFKPPPGSAAYA
+663 LIFNPAPGSAAYA

-683 DDCGAPTPR
+683 DESGMPTPR
-692 GRLFSRFQGGEGL
+692 GRLFSRFQSGEGL
-705 MVAAALEDATYPIE
+705 MVAAALEDPGYPIE

-747 VAREIYGHVD
+747 VSREIYGHVD
-757 HEGYLE
+757 HEGYLD

-775 EALSQHRSG
+775 EALSMHRSD
-784 GMRALEKETDSIRR
+784 GMRALEKETDAIRR
-798 GDIERAI
+798 GDIERAT
-805 LEWKSLLR
+805 LEWRSLLR
-813 HILHAADPLFPRW
+813 HIVHAADPLFPRW
-826 NELQAAARQVLDKTG
+826 HELQAAARQFLEKPP

>member
-1 MSSFGSLT
+1 M
-9 LVCCNRRVI
+9 
-18 FSESRFPCG
+18 
-27 SSLEFYEQRPSGN
+27 
-40 RCQGTAFCIQPTC
+40 
-53 STPTQDSRILNS
+53 NS
-65 SSFQVPFAP
+65 PVFQVPFAP

-179 APGFFILDE
+179 APGFLILDE
-188 YQMLADT
+188 YQMLADA

-204 MALPPP
+204 MALPLA
-210 STRFLLLS
+210 STRLLLLS

-239 LIQEKNRPVPLDQL
+239 LIQVKNRPVPLDQF
-253 PIENLPRVPDSVH
+253 PVENLPRVPDSVH

-279 RLTPLL
+279 GLTPLL

-297 ANQIAAALPVDSP
+297 ATQIAAALPVDSP

-324 LARLLQHRVAFHHS
+324 LTRLLQHRVAFHHS

-406 GRRGLDERGFVLTAQ
+406 GRRGLDERGFVFTAP
-421 NLPSLLD
+421 NLPGLLD

-448 MEVDSSDGKSPL
+448 MEAGASDGSSPL
-460 AQAALVCE
+460 ARAALVCE
-468 RLFSRQK
+468 KLFSRQK
-475 IAPDLANALEISKS
+475 IAPDLANALGTSPS
-489 SERHGPTRVE
+489 SDRHGPTRVE

-505 RWHPLKTAE
+505 CWHPLKSAVE
-514 EETRP
+514 QMRA
-519 LGECLARHKERWIPA
+519 LGLCLARHKERWIPA
-534 LRAPRSLDLLPHG
+534 LRAPHSLELLPHG
-547 RACKIQ
+547 RACKIPE
-553 DGRSFAYGKEVSIA
+553 GRSFAYGKEVSIA
-567 RLVGTHYQ
+567 RLAGTHLQ

-580 QKFLGLR
+580 QKLLGLG
-587 KTEMFTEDE
+587 KTETFSEDE

-601 IPLLESHWSPGVFHS
+601 IPLLESQWSPGFFHS
-616 TACHGPNL
+616 TACHGSNL

-630 EKIPVSALILPD
+630 ANIPVSALILPD

-663 TVFKPPPGSAAYA
+663 PVFNPAPGSAAYA

-683 DDCGAPTPR
+683 DDCGSPTPR

-705 MVAAALEDATYPIE
+705 MVAAALEDLAYPVE
-719 DIVAHLA
+719 DIVTHLA

-775 EALSQHRSG
+775 EALSLHRSG

-798 GDIERAI
+798 GDIERAT

-813 HILHAADPLFPRW
+813 HILHAEDPLFPRW
-826 NELQAAARQVLDKTG
+826 DELQAAARQALEKPVS
-841 L
+841 

>member
-1 MSSFGSLT
+1 MKAAT
-9 LVCCNRRVI
+9 
-18 FSESRFPCG
+18 
-27 SSLEFYEQRPSGN
+27 
-40 RCQGTAFCIQPTC
+40 
-53 STPTQDSRILNS
+53 
-65 SSFQVPFAP
+65 FQVPFAP
-74 LNLPDLWQQDA
+74 LHLPDLWQQDA

-115 PEAARLGQAVYTV
+115 PEATRLGQAVYTV
-128 PTRALANDKWREW
+128 PTRALANDKWHEW
-141 KSLGW
+141 RALGW
-146 NVGIATGDLAE
+146 NVGIATGDIAE

-179 APGFFILDE
+179 APGFLILDE
-188 YQMLADT
+188 YQMLADA

-204 MALPPP
+204 MALPPV
-210 STRFLLLS
+210 STRLLLLS
-218 GSVRNPADIAEWL
+218 GSVRNPWDIAEWL
-231 KRLGRRVE
+231 RRLGRRVE
-239 LIQEKNRPVPLDQL
+239 LIQVQERPVPLDQL

-266 GFWPRVAVAALHA
+266 GFWPRVAAAAVLA
-279 RLTPLL
+279 GLTPLL

-297 ANQIAAALPVDSP
+297 ATQIAAALPVDRP
-310 LRMAPEDQNLLGRD
+310 LPMTPADQNLLGRD
-324 LARLLQHRVAFHHS
+324 LARLLQRRVAFHHS

-382 TSYGD
+382 TTYGD
-387 ARFQRELRSDEL
+387 ARFQRELRPDEL

-406 GRRGLDERGFVLTAQ
+406 GRRGLDERGFVLTA
-421 NLPSLLD
+421 PSLPGLL
-428 ASPRQLRRVNQMDWP
+428 AAAPRQLRRVNQMDWP

-448 MEVDSSDGKSPL
+448 MEAAVAEGQNPL
-460 AQAALVCE
+460 TRASLVCE

-475 IAPDLANALEISKS
+475 IAPDLASAVGSSQS
-489 SERHGPTRVE
+489 SERHGPSRVE
-499 FLGLAD
+499 FLGPD
-505 RWHPLKTAE
+505 HRWHSLKGAQ

-519 LGECLARHKERWIPA
+519 LGECLSLHKERWISA
-534 LRAPRSLDLLPHG
+534 LRVPLTLELLPHG
-547 RACKIQ
+547 RAGKSVE
-553 DGRSFAYGKEVSIA
+553 GRNFVYGKEVPVA
-567 RLVGTHYQ
+567 RAKETQFQ

-580 QKFLGLR
+580 QKLLGLG
-587 KTEMFTEDE
+587 KSEAFTEDE
-596 LIRDI
+596 LTHDI
-601 IPLLESHWSPGVFHS
+601 IPLLESQWSPGAFHS
-616 TACHGPNL
+616 AALHGSNL

-630 EKIPVSALILPD
+630 ANVPVTSVVMPD
-642 GTALLDPPR
+642 GVVLWNPPR
-651 RRVSSSFEVGES
+651 RRVSALPAVGETS
-663 TVFKPPPGSAAYA
+663 VFNPPAGSAAHA
-676 WRKLGLV
+676 WRQLGLV
-683 DDCGAPTPR
+683 DQSGAPTPR
-692 GRLFSRFQGGEGL
+692 GRIFSRFQGGEGL
-705 MVAAALEDATYPIE
+705 MIAAALEDTKYPID
-719 DIVAHLA
+719 DIVSHLA
-726 NLRGGPRFMDFADGP
+726 NLRGGARFVDFAEGA
-741 SHRLAA
+741 SQRMAV

-775 EALSQHRSG
+775 EALSLHRSG
-784 GMRALEKETDSIRR
+784 GMRSLEKQTDAIRK
-798 GDIERAI
+798 GDIERAT
-805 LEWKSLLR
+805 LEWRSLLR
-813 HILHAADPLFPRW
+813 HIVHAADPVFPRW
-826 NELQAAARQVLDKTG
+826 NELQAAARAALEKPA

>member
-1 MSSFGSLT
+1 M
-9 LVCCNRRVI
+9 
-18 FSESRFPCG
+18 
-27 SSLEFYEQRPSGN
+27 
-40 RCQGTAFCIQPTC
+40 
-53 STPTQDSRILNS
+53 NS
-65 SSFQVPFAP
+65 PVFQVPFAP

-146 NVGIATGDLAE
+146 NVGIATGDLAD

-179 APGFFILDE
+179 APGFLILDE
-188 YQMLADT
+188 YQMLADA

-204 MALPPP
+204 MALPLA
-210 STRFLLLS
+210 STRLLLLS

-239 LIQEKNRPVPLDQL
+239 LIQVKNRPVPLDQF
-253 PIENLPRVPDSVH
+253 PVENLPRVPDSVH

-279 RLTPLL
+279 GLTPLL

-297 ANQIAAALPVDSP
+297 ATQIAAALPVDSP
-310 LRMAPEDQNLLGRD
+310 LLMAPEDQNLLGRD
-324 LARLLQHRVAFHHS
+324 LTRLLRHRVAFHHS

-406 GRRGLDERGFVLTAQ
+406 GRRGLDERGFVLTAP
-421 NLPSLLD
+421 NLPGLLD

-448 MEVDSSDGKSPL
+448 MEAGASDGSSPL
-460 AQAALVCE
+460 ARTALVCE

-475 IAPDLANALEISKS
+475 IAPDLANALGTSPS

-505 RWHPLKTAE
+505 CWHPLKSAVE
-514 EETRP
+514 QMRP
-519 LGECLARHKERWIPA
+519 LGLCLARHKERWIPA
-534 LRAPRSLDLLPHG
+534 LRDPHSLELLPHG
-547 RACKIQ
+547 RACKIPE
-553 DGRSFAYGKEVSIA
+553 GRSFAYGKEVSIA
-567 RLVGTHYQ
+567 RLAGTNFQ

-580 QKFLGLR
+580 QKLLGLG
-587 KTEMFTEDE
+587 KTETFSEDE
-596 LIRDI
+596 LIHDI
-601 IPLLESHWSPGVFHS
+601 IPLLESQWSPGFFHS
-616 TACHGPNL
+616 TACHGSNL

-630 EKIPVSALILPD
+630 ANVPVSAIILPD

-663 TVFKPPPGSAAYA
+663 PVFNPAPGSAAYA
-676 WRKLGLV
+676 WRKLCLV

-705 MVAAALEDATYPIE
+705 MVAAALEDLAYPIE
-719 DIVAHLA
+719 DIVTHLA

-775 EALSQHRSG
+775 EALSLHRSG

-813 HILHAADPLFPRW
+813 HLLHAEDPLFPRW
-826 NELQAAARQVLDKTG
+826 DELQAAARQALEKPVS
-841 L
+841 

>member
-1 MSSFGSLT
+1 LKSTSLQ
-9 LVCCNRRVI
+9 I
-18 FSESRFPCG
+18 
-27 SSLEFYEQRPSGN
+27 
-40 RCQGTAFCIQPTC
+40 
-53 STPTQDSRILNS
+53 
-65 SSFQVPFAP
+65 PFAP

-115 PEAARLGQAVYTV
+115 SEAIRLGQAVYTV

-179 APGFFILDE
+179 APGFLILDE
-188 YQMLADT
+188 YQMLADA

-204 MALPPP
+204 IALPPT
-210 STRFLLLS
+210 STRLLLLS
-218 GSVRNPADIAEWL
+218 GSVRNPSDIAEWL
-231 KRLGRRVE
+231 RRLGRRVE
-239 LIQEKNRPVPLDQL
+239 LIQVQERPVPLDQF
-253 PIENLPRVPDSVH
+253 PVENLPRVPDSVH
-266 GFWPRVAVAALHA
+266 GFWPRVAAAALLA
-279 RLTPLL
+279 GLTPLL

-297 ANQIAAALPVDSP
+297 ATQIAAALPVDSP
-310 LRMAPEDQNLLGRD
+310 LRMTPEDQNLLGRD
-324 LARLLQHRVAFHHS
+324 LAKLLQHRVAFHHS

-351 LGKAGKLHV
+351 LGKAGKLQV

-406 GRRGLDERGFVLTAQ
+406 GRRGLDERGFVLTAP
-421 NLPSLLD
+421 NLPGLLD

-448 MEVDSSDGKSPL
+448 MEAAPEGQNPL
-460 AQAALVCE
+460 ARASLVCE

-475 IAPDLANALEISKS
+475 IAPDLANALEGSQS
-489 SERHGPTRVE
+489 NQRHGPTKVE
-499 FLGLAD
+499 FLGPANC
-505 RWHPLKTAE
+505 WHPFKSAR

-519 LGECLARHKERWIPA
+519 LRECLALHKQRWIPA
-534 LRAPRSLDLLPHG
+534 LRAPSALEHLHQG
-547 RACKIQ
+547 RACKLA
-553 DGRSFAYGKEVSIA
+553 DGRSFTYGKEVPVA
-567 RLVGTHYQ
+567 RFTGVHFQ

-580 QKFLGLR
+580 QKLLGLG
-587 KTEMFTEDE
+587 KSEAFSEAE
-596 LIRDI
+596 LICDI
-601 IPLLESHWSPGVFHS
+601 IPLLESQWAPGVFHS
-616 TACHGPNL
+616 TALHGPNL

-630 EKIPVSALILPD
+630 ANVPVNAVIMPD
-642 GTALLDPPR
+642 GTALIDPPR
-651 RRVSSSFEVGES
+651 RRVSSSPEIGES
-663 TVFKPPPGSAAYA
+663 LSFNPAQGSPAYA

-683 DDCGAPTPR
+683 DETGTPTPR
-692 GRLFSRFQGGEGL
+692 GRLFSRFQSGEGL
-705 MVAAALEDATYPIE
+705 MIAAALEDPRYPIE
-719 DIVAHLA
+719 DVITHLA

-741 SHRLAA
+741 SHRLAT
-747 VAREIYGHVD
+747 VARETYGHVD

-775 EALSQHRSG
+775 EALSMHRSG
-784 GMRALEKETDSIRR
+784 GMRALEKETDAIRR
-798 GDIERAI
+798 GDIERAT
-805 LEWKSLLR
+805 LEWRSILR

-826 NELQAAARQVLDKTG
+826 HELQAAARQFLEKPP

>member
-1 MSSFGSLT
+1 M
-9 LVCCNRRVI
+9 
-18 FSESRFPCG
+18 
-27 SSLEFYEQRPSGN
+27 
-40 RCQGTAFCIQPTC
+40 
-53 STPTQDSRILNS
+53 NS
-65 SSFQVPFAP
+65 PVFQVPFAP

-115 PEAARLGQAVYTV
+115 QEAARLGQAVYTV

-179 APGFFILDE
+179 APGFLILDE
-188 YQMLADT
+188 YQMLADA

-204 MALPPP
+204 MALPLA
-210 STRFLLLS
+210 STRLLLLS

-239 LIQEKNRPVPLDQL
+239 LIQVKNRPVPLDQF
-253 PIENLPRVPDSVH
+253 PVENLPRVPDSVH

-279 RLTPLL
+279 GLTPLL

-297 ANQIAAALPVDSP
+297 ATQIAAALPVDSP

-406 GRRGLDERGFVLTAQ
+406 GRRGLDERGFVLTAP
-421 NLPSLLD
+421 NLPGLLD

-448 MEVDSSDGKSPL
+448 MESGASDGSSPL
-460 AQAALVCE
+460 ARAALVCE

-475 IAPDLANALEISKS
+475 IAPDLANALGTSPS
-489 SERHGPTRVE
+489 SDRHGPTRVE

-505 RWHPLKTAE
+505 CWHPLKSAVE
-514 EETRP
+514 QMRP
-519 LGECLARHKERWIPA
+519 LGLCLARHKERWIPA
-534 LRAPRSLDLLPHG
+534 LRAPHSLELLPHG
-547 RACKIQ
+547 RACKIPE
-553 DGRSFAYGKEVSIA
+553 GRSFAYGKEASIA
-567 RLVGTHYQ
+567 RLAGTNFE

-580 QKFLGLR
+580 QKLLGLR
-587 KTEMFTEDE
+587 KTETFSEDE

-601 IPLLESHWSPGVFHS
+601 IPLLESQWSPGFFHS
-616 TACHGPNL
+616 TACHGSNL

-630 EKIPVSALILPD
+630 ANIPVSAIILPD

-663 TVFKPPPGSAAYA
+663 PVFNPAPRSAAYA

-705 MVAAALEDATYPIE
+705 MVAAALEDLAYPVE
-719 DIVAHLA
+719 DIVTHLA

-770 GEGTC
+770 GEGTF
-775 EALSQHRSG
+775 EALSLHRSG

-813 HILHAADPLFPRW
+813 HILHAEDPLFPRW
-826 NELQAAARQVLDKTG
+826 NELQAAARQAVEKPVS
-841 L
+841 

>member
-1 MSSFGSLT
+1 M
-9 LVCCNRRVI
+9 
-18 FSESRFPCG
+18 
-27 SSLEFYEQRPSGN
+27 
-40 RCQGTAFCIQPTC
+40 
-53 STPTQDSRILNS
+53 
-65 SSFQVPFAP
+65 
-74 LNLPDLWQQDA
+74 NLPDLWQQDA

-115 PEAARLGQAVYTV
+115 PEAARLGKAVYTV

-179 APGFFILDE
+179 APGFLILDE
-188 YQMLADT
+188 YQMLADA

-204 MALPPP
+204 LALPPA

-231 KRLGRRVE
+231 MRLGRRVE

-279 RLTPLL
+279 GLTPLL

-297 ANQIAAALPVDSP
+297 ATQIAAALPVESP
-310 LRMAPEDQNLLGRD
+310 LRMTPEDQSLLGHD
-324 LARLLQHRVAFHHS
+324 LARLLQHRVAYHHS

-387 ARFQRELRSDEL
+387 ARFQRELRADEL

-448 MEVDSSDGKSPL
+448 MEGDSSDGKSPL
-460 AQAALVCE
+460 ARAALVCE

-475 IAPDLANALEISKS
+475 IAPDLANALEISQS

-499 FLGLAD
+499 FLGLAAC
-505 RWHPLKTAE
+505 WHPLKTAVE
-514 EETRP
+514 QTLP
-519 LGECLARHKERWIPA
+519 LGDCLARHKERWISA
-534 LRAPRSLDLLPHG
+534 LRAPRSLDRLPLG
-547 RACKIQ
+547 RACKIR

-567 RLVGTHYQ
+567 RLVDPHFQ

-580 QKFLGLR
+580 QKLLGLR

-601 IPLLESHWSPGVFHS
+601 IPLLESHWSPGVFQS

-624 MARLSL
+624 MVRLSL
-630 EKIPVSALILPD
+630 EKIPVTALILPD
-642 GTALLDPPR
+642 GTALLDPLR
-651 RRVSSSFEVGES
+651 RRVSSSFEVSES
-663 TVFKPPPGSAAYA
+663 PVFNPPPGSAAFA

-683 DDCGAPTPR
+683 DESGAPTPR

-747 VAREIYGHVD
+747 MAREIYGHVD

-775 EALSQHRSG
+775 EALSLHRSG
-784 GMRALEKETDSIRR
+784 GMRALEKEADSIRR

-841 L
+841 S

>member
-1 MSSFGSLT
+1 M
-9 LVCCNRRVI
+9 
-18 FSESRFPCG
+18 
-27 SSLEFYEQRPSGN
+27 
-40 RCQGTAFCIQPTC
+40 
-53 STPTQDSRILNS
+53 
-65 SSFQVPFAP
+65 
-74 LNLPDLWQQDA
+74 NLPDLWQQDA

-91 GADVIID
+91 GADVVID

-179 APGFFILDE
+179 APGFLILDE
-188 YQMLADT
+188 YQMLADA

-204 MALPPP
+204 MALPPA

-239 LIQEKNRPVPLDQL
+239 LIQVKDRPVPLDQF

-279 RLTPLL
+279 GLTPLL

-297 ANQIAAALPVDSP
+297 ATQIAAALPVDSP
-310 LRMAPEDQNLLGRD
+310 QRMAPEDQNLLGRD
-324 LARLLQHRVAFHHS
+324 LARLLQHRVAYHHS
-338 GLPYSAR
+338 GLPYSVR

-382 TSYGD
+382 TIYGD

-406 GRRGLDERGFVLTAQ
+406 GRRGLDERGFVLTAP
-421 NLPSLLD
+421 NPPGLLD

-448 MEVDSSDGKSPL
+448 MEGGASDGNNPL
-460 AQAALVCE
+460 ARAALVCE
-468 RLFSRQK
+468 RLFSKQK
-475 IAPDLANALEISKS
+475 IGPDLATVLETSRS

-499 FLGLAD
+499 FLGLANS
-505 RWHPLKTAE
+505 WHPLKSAVE
-514 EETRP
+514 EIRP
-519 LGECLARHKERWIPA
+519 LGQCLARHKDRWIPA
-534 LRAPRSLDLLPHG
+534 LRSPRSLDLLPYG
-547 RACKIQ
+547 RACKIR
-553 DGRSFAYGKEVSIA
+553 DGRGFAYGKEVSIA
-567 RLVGTHYQ
+567 RLVGTHFQ

-580 QKFLGLR
+580 QKLLGLR
-587 KTEMFTEDE
+587 KTEIFTEDE
-596 LIRDI
+596 LIHDI
-601 IPLLESHWSPGVFHS
+601 IPLLESQWAPGVFHS

-624 MARLSL
+624 MARLLL
-630 EKIPVSALILPD
+630 ENIPVSALVLPD

-651 RRVSSSFEVGES
+651 RRVSSSYEVGDS
-663 TVFKPPPGSAAYA
+663 PLFNPPPGSAAYA

-726 NLRGGPRFMDFADGP
+726 NLRGGPRFIDFADGP

-747 VAREIYGHVD
+747 VAREIFGHVD

-775 EALSQHRSG
+775 EALSLHRSG

-798 GDIERAI
+798 GDIERAT

-826 NELQAAARQVLDKTG
+826 NELQVAVRQVLDKPG
-841 L
+841 LS

>member
-1 MSSFGSLT
+1 MKSTSLQ
-9 LVCCNRRVI
+9 I
-18 FSESRFPCG
+18 
-27 SSLEFYEQRPSGN
+27 
-40 RCQGTAFCIQPTC
+40 
-53 STPTQDSRILNS
+53 
-65 SSFQVPFAP
+65 PFAP

-115 PEAARLGQAVYTV
+115 PEAIRLGQAVYTV

-179 APGFFILDE
+179 APGFLILDE
-188 YQMLADT
+188 YQMLADA

-204 MALPPP
+204 MALPPA
-210 STRFLLLS
+210 STRLLLLS
-218 GSVRNPADIAEWL
+218 GSVRNPSDIAEWL
-231 KRLGRRVE
+231 RRLGRRVE
-239 LIQEKNRPVPLDQL
+239 LIQVEERPVPLDQF
-253 PIENLPRVPDSVH
+253 PVENLPRVPDSVH
-266 GFWPRVAVAALHA
+266 GFWPRIAAGAVLAG
-279 RLTPLL
+279 LTPLL

-297 ANQIAAALPVDSP
+297 ATQIAAALPVDSP
-310 LRMAPEDQNLLGRD
+310 LRMTPEDQNLLGRD
-324 LARLLQHRVAFHHS
+324 LAKLLQHRVAFHHS

-351 LGKAGKLHV
+351 LGKAGKLQV
-360 IVATTGLAAGINFSV
+360 IIATTGLAAGINFSV

-406 GRRGLDERGFVLTAQ
+406 GRRGLDERGFVLTAP

-448 MEVDSSDGKSPL
+448 MEAAPEGQNPL
-460 AQAALVCE
+460 ARASLICE
-468 RLFSRQK
+468 RLFTRQK
-475 IAPDLANALEISKS
+475 IAPDLANALEGSRS
-489 SERHGPTRVE
+489 SQRHGPTKVE
-499 FLGLAD
+499 FLGPANC
-505 RWHPLKTAE
+505 WHPFKSAR

-519 LGECLARHKERWIPA
+519 LHECLSLHKQRWVPA
-534 LRAPRSLDLLPHG
+534 LRAPSTLELLNQG
-547 RACKIQ
+547 RACKLA
-553 DGRSFAYGKEVSIA
+553 DGRSFTYGKEVSVA
-567 RLVGTHYQ
+567 RFTGVHFQ

-580 QKFLGLR
+580 QKLLGLG
-587 KTEMFTEDE
+587 KSEAFSEVE
-596 LIRDI
+596 LINDI
-601 IPLLESHWSPGVFHS
+601 IPLLESQWAPGFFHS
-616 TACHGPNL
+616 TALHGSNL

-630 EKIPVSALILPD
+630 ANIPVNAVIMPDGVALI
-642 GTALLDPPR
+642 DPPR
-651 RRVSSSFEVGES
+651 RRVSTLPEVGES
-663 TVFKPPPGSAAYA
+663 LIFNPAPGSAAYA

-683 DDCGAPTPR
+683 DESGTPTPR
-692 GRLFSRFQGGEGL
+692 GRLFSRFQSGEGL
-705 MVAAALEDATYPIE
+705 MVAAALEDPGYPIE
-719 DIVAHLA
+719 DIIAHLA

-747 VAREIYGHVD
+747 VSREIYGHVD
-757 HEGYLE
+757 HEGYLD

-775 EALSQHRSG
+775 EALSMHRSG
-784 GMRALEKETDSIRR
+784 GMRALEKETDAIRR
-798 GDIERAI
+798 GDIERAT
-805 LEWKSLLR
+805 LEWRSLLR

-826 NELQAAARQVLDKTG
+826 LEFQSAARQFLEKPP

>member
-1 MSSFGSLT
+1 M
-9 LVCCNRRVI
+9 
-18 FSESRFPCG
+18 
-27 SSLEFYEQRPSGN
+27 
-40 RCQGTAFCIQPTC
+40 
-53 STPTQDSRILNS
+53 
-65 SSFQVPFAP
+65 
-74 LNLPDLWQQDA
+74 NLPDLWQQDA
-85 VRHLKS
+85 VRHLKT

-169 TQRERILSGN
+169 THRERILSGN
-179 APGFFILDE
+179 APGFLILDE
-188 YQMLADT
+188 YQMLADA

-204 MALPPP
+204 MALPLA
-210 STRFLLLS
+210 STRLLLLS

-239 LIQEKNRPVPLDQL
+239 LIQVKNRPVPLDQF
-253 PIENLPRVPDSVH
+253 PVENLPRVPDSVH

-279 RLTPLL
+279 GLTPLL

-297 ANQIAAALPVDSP
+297 ATQIAAALPVDSP
-310 LRMAPEDQNLLGRD
+310 LLMAPEDQNLLGRD
-324 LARLLQHRVAFHHS
+324 LTRLLRHRVAFHHS

-406 GRRGLDERGFVLTAQ
+406 GRRGLDERGFVLTAP
-421 NLPSLLD
+421 NLPGLLD

-448 MEVDSSDGKSPL
+448 MEARASDGSSPL
-460 AQAALVCE
+460 ARAALVCE

-475 IAPDLANALEISKS
+475 IAPDLANALGTSPS

-505 RWHPLKTAE
+505 CWHPLKSAVE
-514 EETRP
+514 QMRP
-519 LGECLARHKERWIPA
+519 LGLCLARHKERWIPA
-534 LRAPRSLDLLPHG
+534 LRDPHSLELLPHG
-547 RACKIQ
+547 RACKIPE
-553 DGRSFAYGKEVSIA
+553 GRSFAYGKEVSIA
-567 RLVGTHYQ
+567 RLAGTNFQ

-580 QKFLGLR
+580 QKLLGLG
-587 KTEMFTEDE
+587 KTETFSEDE
-596 LIRDI
+596 LIHDI
-601 IPLLESHWSPGVFHS
+601 IPLLESQWSPGFFHS
-616 TACHGPNL
+616 TACHGSNL

-630 EKIPVSALILPD
+630 ANVPVSAIILPD

-663 TVFKPPPGSAAYA
+663 PVFNPAPGSAAYA
-676 WRKLGLV
+676 WRKLCLV

-705 MVAAALEDATYPIE
+705 MVAAALEDLAYPIE
-719 DIVAHLA
+719 DIVTHLA

-775 EALSQHRSG
+775 EALSLHRSG

-813 HILHAADPLFPRW
+813 HLLHAEDPLFPRW
-826 NELQAAARQVLDKTG
+826 DELQAAARQALEKPVS
-841 L
+841 

>member
-1 MSSFGSLT
+1 MKSTSLQ
-9 LVCCNRRVI
+9 I
-18 FSESRFPCG
+18 
-27 SSLEFYEQRPSGN
+27 
-40 RCQGTAFCIQPTC
+40 
-53 STPTQDSRILNS
+53 
-65 SSFQVPFAP
+65 PFAP

-115 PEAARLGQAVYTV
+115 TEATRLGQAVYTV

-141 KSLGW
+141 KALGW

-179 APGFFILDE
+179 APGFLILDE
-188 YQMLADT
+188 YQMLADA

-204 MALPPP
+204 IALPPA
-210 STRFLLLS
+210 STRLLLLS
-218 GSVRNPADIAEWL
+218 GSVRNPSDIAEWL
-231 KRLGRRVE
+231 RRLGRRVE
-239 LIQEKNRPVPLDQL
+239 LIQVQERPVPLDQF
-253 PIENLPRVPDSVH
+253 PVENLPRVPDSVH
-266 GFWPRVAVAALHA
+266 GFWPRVAAAAVLA
-279 RLTPLL
+279 GLTPLL

-297 ANQIAAALPVDSP
+297 ATQIAAALPVDSP
-310 LRMAPEDQNLLGRD
+310 LRMTPEDQNLLGRD
-324 LARLLQHRVAFHHS
+324 LAKLLQHRVAFHHS

-351 LGKAGKLHV
+351 LGKAGKLQV

-406 GRRGLDERGFVLTAQ
+406 GRRGLDERGFVLTAP
-421 NLPSLLD
+421 NLPGLLD

-448 MEVDSSDGKSPL
+448 MEAAPEGQHPL
-460 AQAALVCE
+460 ARASLVCE

-475 IAPDLANALEISKS
+475 IAPDLAHAHESSKS
-489 SERHGPTRVE
+489 SQRHGPTKVE
-499 FLGLAD
+499 FLGPGNCWYPFKSA
-505 RWHPLKTAE
+505 R

-519 LGECLARHKERWIPA
+519 LHECLALHKQRWVPA
-534 LRAPRSLDLLPHG
+534 LRAPCTLELLNQG
-547 RACKIQ
+547 RACKLG
-553 DGRSFAYGKEVSIA
+553 DGRSFTYGKEVPVA
-567 RLVGTHYQ
+567 RFTGVHFQ

-580 QKFLGLR
+580 QKLLGLD
-587 KTEMFTEDE
+587 KSEAFSETE

-601 IPLLESHWSPGVFHS
+601 IPLLESQWAPGFFHS
-616 TACHGPNL
+616 TALHGSNL

-630 EKIPVSALILPD
+630 AKIPVNAVIMPDGVALI
-642 GTALLDPPR
+642 DPPK
-651 RRVSSSFEVGES
+651 RRVSSLPEVGES
-663 TVFKPPPGSAAYA
+663 LIFNPAPGSAAYA

-683 DDCGAPTPR
+683 DESGMPTPR
-692 GRLFSRFQGGEGL
+692 GRLFSRFQSGEGL
-705 MVAAALEDATYPIE
+705 MVAAALEDPGYPIE

-747 VAREIYGHVD
+747 VSREIYGHVD
-757 HEGYLE
+757 HEGYLD

-775 EALSQHRSG
+775 EALSIHRSG
-784 GMRALEKETDSIRR
+784 GMRALEKETDAIRR
-798 GDIERAI
+798 GDIERAT
-805 LEWKSLLR
+805 LEWRSLLR
-813 HILHAADPLFPRW
+813 HIVHAADPLFPRW
-826 NELQAAARQVLDKTG
+826 HELQAAARQFLEKPP

>member
-1 MSSFGSLT
+1 MKSTSLQ
-9 LVCCNRRVI
+9 I
-18 FSESRFPCG
+18 
-27 SSLEFYEQRPSGN
+27 
-40 RCQGTAFCIQPTC
+40 
-53 STPTQDSRILNS
+53 
-65 SSFQVPFAP
+65 PFAP

-115 PEAARLGQAVYTV
+115 QEAMRLGQAVYTV

-179 APGFFILDE
+179 APGFLILDE
-188 YQMLADT
+188 YQMLADA

-210 STRFLLLS
+210 STRLLLLS
-218 GSVRNPADIAEWL
+218 GSVRNPSDIAEWL
-231 KRLGRRVE
+231 RRLGRRVE
-239 LIQEKNRPVPLDQL
+239 LIQVQERPVPLDQF
-253 PIENLPRVPDSVH
+253 PVENLPRVPDSVH
-266 GFWPRVAVAALHA
+266 GFWPRVAAAALLA
-279 RLTPLL
+279 GLTPLL

-297 ANQIAAALPVDSP
+297 ATQIAAALPLDSP
-310 LRMAPEDQNLLGRD
+310 LRMTPEDQNLLGRD
-324 LARLLQHRVAFHHS
+324 LAKLLQHRVAFHHS

-351 LGKAGKLHV
+351 LGKAGKLQV

-406 GRRGLDERGFVLTAQ
+406 GRRGLDERGFVLTAP
-421 NLPSLLD
+421 NLPGLLD

-448 MEVDSSDGKSPL
+448 MEAAPDGQNPL
-460 AQAALVCE
+460 ARASLVCE

-475 IAPDLANALEISKS
+475 IAPDLANALEGSQS
-489 SERHGPTRVE
+489 NQRHGPTKVE
-499 FLGLAD
+499 FLGPSNC
-505 RWHPLKTAE
+505 WHPFKSAR

-519 LGECLARHKERWIPA
+519 LRECLALHKERWIPS
-534 LRAPRSLDLLPHG
+534 LRAPSALEHLHQG
-547 RACKIQ
+547 RACKLA
-553 DGRSFAYGKEVSIA
+553 DGRSFTYGKEVPVA
-567 RLVGTHYQ
+567 RFTGVHFQ

-580 QKFLGLR
+580 QKLLGLG
-587 KTEMFTEDE
+587 KSEAFTEAE

-601 IPLLESHWSPGVFHS
+601 IPLLESQWSPGLFHS
-616 TACHGPNL
+616 TALHGPNL

-630 EKIPVSALILPD
+630 ANVPVNAVIMPD
-642 GTALLDPPR
+642 GTALIDPPR
-651 RRVSSSFEVGES
+651 RRVSSSPEIDES
-663 TVFKPPPGSAAYA
+663 LSFNPAPGSPAYA

-683 DDCGAPTPR
+683 DETGTPTPR
-692 GRLFSRFQGGEGL
+692 GRLFSRFQSGEGL
-705 MVAAALEDATYPIE
+705 MIAAALEDPGYPIE
-719 DIVAHLA
+719 DVVAHLA

-741 SHRLAA
+741 SHRLAT
-747 VAREIYGHVD
+747 VARETYGHVD

-775 EALSQHRSG
+775 EALSMHRSG
-784 GMRALEKETDSIRR
+784 GMRALEKETDAIRR
-798 GDIERAI
+798 GDIERAT
-805 LEWKSLLR
+805 LEWRSILR

-826 NELQAAARQVLDKTG
+826 HELQAAARQFLEKPP

>member
-1 MSSFGSLT
+1 LKSASLQ
-9 LVCCNRRVI
+9 N
-18 FSESRFPCG
+18 
-27 SSLEFYEQRPSGN
+27 
-40 RCQGTAFCIQPTC
+40 
-53 STPTQDSRILNS
+53 
-65 SSFQVPFAP
+65 PFAP

-115 PEAARLGQAVYTV
+115 TEATRLGQAVYTV

-141 KSLGW
+141 KALGW

-179 APGFFILDE
+179 APGFLILDE
-188 YQMLADT
+188 YQMLADA

-204 MALPPP
+204 MALPPA
-210 STRFLLLS
+210 STRLLLLS
-218 GSVRNPADIAEWL
+218 GSVRNPSDIAEWL
-231 KRLGRRVE
+231 RRLGRRVE
-239 LIQEKNRPVPLDQL
+239 LIQVQERPVPLDQF
-253 PIENLPRVPDSVH
+253 PVENLPRVPDSVH
-266 GFWPRVAVAALHA
+266 GFWPRVAAAAVLA
-279 RLTPLL
+279 GLTPLL

-297 ANQIAAALPVDSP
+297 ATQIAAALPVDSP
-310 LRMAPEDQNLLGRD
+310 LRMTPEDQNLLGRD
-324 LARLLQHRVAFHHS
+324 LAKLLQHRVAFHHS

-351 LGKAGKLHV
+351 LGKAGKLQV

-406 GRRGLDERGFVLTAQ
+406 GRRGLDERGFVLTAP
-421 NLPSLLD
+421 NLPGLLD

-448 MEVDSSDGKSPL
+448 MEAAPEGQHPL
-460 AQAALVCE
+460 ARASLVCE

-475 IAPDLANALEISKS
+475 IAPDLAHAHESSKS
-489 SERHGPTRVE
+489 SQRHGPTKVE
-499 FLGLAD
+499 FLGPGNCWYPIKSA
-505 RWHPLKTAE
+505 R

-519 LGECLARHKERWIPA
+519 LHECLALHKQRWVPA
-534 LRAPRSLDLLPHG
+534 LRAPCTLELLNQG
-547 RACKIQ
+547 RACKLG
-553 DGRSFAYGKEVSIA
+553 DGRSFTYGKEVPVA
-567 RLVGTHYQ
+567 RFTGVHFQ

-580 QKFLGLR
+580 QKLLGLD
-587 KTEMFTEDE
+587 KSEAFSEAE

-601 IPLLESHWSPGVFHS
+601 IPLLESQWAPGFFHS
-616 TACHGPNL
+616 TALHGPNL

-630 EKIPVSALILPD
+630 AKIPVNAVIMPDGVALI
-642 GTALLDPPR
+642 DPPK
-651 RRVSSSFEVGES
+651 RRVSSLPEVGES
-663 TVFKPPPGSAAYA
+663 LIFNPAPGSAAYA

-683 DDCGAPTPR
+683 DESGTPTPR
-692 GRLFSRFQGGEGL
+692 GRLFSRFQSGEGL
-705 MVAAALEDATYPIE
+705 MVAAALEDPGYPIE

-747 VAREIYGHVD
+747 VSREIYGHVD
-757 HEGYLE
+757 HEGYLD

-775 EALSQHRSG
+775 EALSMHRSG
-784 GMRALEKETDSIRR
+784 GMRALEKETDAIRR
-798 GDIERAI
+798 GDIERAT
-805 LEWKSLLR
+805 LEWRSLLR
-813 HILHAADPLFPRW
+813 HIVHAADPLFPRW
-826 NELQAAARQVLDKTG
+826 HELQAAARQFLEKPP

>member
-1 MSSFGSLT
+1 MKSTSLQ
-9 LVCCNRRVI
+9 I
-18 FSESRFPCG
+18 
-27 SSLEFYEQRPSGN
+27 
-40 RCQGTAFCIQPTC
+40 
-53 STPTQDSRILNS
+53 
-65 SSFQVPFAP
+65 PFAP

-115 PEAARLGQAVYTV
+115 QEAMRLGQAVYTV

-179 APGFFILDE
+179 APGFLILDE
-188 YQMLADT
+188 YQMLADA

-204 MALPPP
+204 MALPPT
-210 STRFLLLS
+210 STRLLLLS
-218 GSVRNPADIAEWL
+218 GSVRNPSDIAEWL
-231 KRLGRRVE
+231 RRLGRRVE
-239 LIQEKNRPVPLDQL
+239 LIQVQERSVPLDQF
-253 PIENLPRVPDSVH
+253 PVENLPRVPDSVH
-266 GFWPRVAVAALHA
+266 GFWPRVAAATGLA
-279 RLTPLL
+279 GLTPLL

-297 ANQIAAALPVDSP
+297 ATQIAAALPVDSP
-310 LRMAPEDQNLLGRD
+310 LRMTPEDQNLLGRD
-324 LARLLQHRVAFHHS
+324 LAKLLQHRVAFHHS

-351 LGKAGKLHV
+351 LGKAGKLQV

-406 GRRGLDERGFVLTAQ
+406 GRRGLDERGFVLTAP
-421 NLPSLLD
+421 NLPGLLD

-448 MEVDSSDGKSPL
+448 MEAAPEGQNPL
-460 AQAALVCE
+460 ARASLVCE

-475 IAPDLANALEISKS
+475 IAPDLANALEGSQLNQ
-489 SERHGPTRVE
+489 RHGPTKVE
-499 FLGLAD
+499 FLGPAD
-505 RWHPLKTAE
+505 CWHPFKSAR

-519 LGECLARHKERWIPA
+519 LRECLALHKQRWIPA
-534 LRAPRSLDLLPHG
+534 LRAPRALEHLHQG
-547 RACKIQ
+547 RACKLA
-553 DGRSFAYGKEVSIA
+553 DERSFTYGKEVPVA
-567 RLVGTHYQ
+567 RFTGVHFQ

-580 QKFLGLR
+580 QKLLGLG
-587 KTEMFTEDE
+587 KSEAFSEAE
-596 LIRDI
+596 LICDI
-601 IPLLESHWSPGVFHS
+601 IPLLESQWSPGLFHS
-616 TACHGPNL
+616 TALHGPNL

-630 EKIPVSALILPD
+630 ANVPVNAVIMPD
-642 GTALLDPPR
+642 GTALIDPPR
-651 RRVSSSFEVGES
+651 RRVSSSPEIGES
-663 TVFKPPPGSAAYA
+663 LSFNPAQGSPAYA

-683 DDCGAPTPR
+683 DETGSPTPR
-692 GRLFSRFQGGEGL
+692 GRLFSRFQSGEGL
-705 MVAAALEDATYPIE
+705 MIAAALEDPRYPIE
-719 DIVAHLA
+719 DVITHLA

-741 SHRLAA
+741 SHRLAT
-747 VAREIYGHVD
+747 VARETYGHVD

-775 EALSQHRSG
+775 EALSMHRSG
-784 GMRALEKETDSIRR
+784 GMRALEKETDAIRR
-798 GDIERAI
+798 GDIERAT
-805 LEWKSLLR
+805 LEWRSILR

-826 NELQAAARQVLDKTG
+826 HELQAAARQFLEKPP

>member
-1 MSSFGSLT
+1 LKSASLQ
-9 LVCCNRRVI
+9 I
-18 FSESRFPCG
+18 
-27 SSLEFYEQRPSGN
+27 
-40 RCQGTAFCIQPTC
+40 
-53 STPTQDSRILNS
+53 
-65 SSFQVPFAP
+65 PFAP

-115 PEAARLGQAVYTV
+115 PEATRLGQAVYTV

-141 KSLGW
+141 KALGW

-179 APGFFILDE
+179 APGFLILDE
-188 YQMLADT
+188 YQMLADA

-210 STRFLLLS
+210 STRLLLLS
-218 GSVRNPADIAEWL
+218 GSVRNPSDIAEWL
-231 KRLGRRVE
+231 RRLGRRVE
-239 LIQEKNRPVPLDQL
+239 LIQVQERPVPLDQF
-253 PIENLPRVPDSVH
+253 PVENLPRVPDSVH
-266 GFWPRVAVAALHA
+266 GFWPRVAAAAVLA
-279 RLTPLL
+279 GLTPLL

-297 ANQIAAALPVDSP
+297 ATQIAAALPVDSP
-310 LRMAPEDQNLLGRD
+310 LRMTPEDQNLLGRD
-324 LARLLQHRVAFHHS
+324 LAKLLQHRVAFHHS

-351 LGKAGKLHV
+351 LGKAGKLQV

-406 GRRGLDERGFVLTAQ
+406 GRRGLDERGFVLTAP
-421 NLPSLLD
+421 NLPGLLD

-448 MEVDSSDGKSPL
+448 MEAAPEGQHPL
-460 AQAALVCE
+460 ARASLVCE

-475 IAPDLANALEISKS
+475 IAPDLAHAHESSKS
-489 SERHGPTRVE
+489 SQRHGPTKVE
-499 FLGLAD
+499 FLGPGNC
-505 RWHPLKTAE
+505 WHPFKSAR

-519 LGECLARHKERWIPA
+519 LSECLALYKQRWVPA
-534 LRAPRSLDLLPHG
+534 LRAPCTLELLNQG
-547 RACKIQ
+547 RACKLG
-553 DGRSFAYGKEVSIA
+553 DGRSFTYGKEVPVA
-567 RLVGTHYQ
+567 RFTGVHFQ

-580 QKFLGLR
+580 QKLLGLD
-587 KTEMFTEDE
+587 KSEAFSEAE

-601 IPLLESHWSPGVFHS
+601 IPLLESQWAPGFFHS
-616 TACHGPNL
+616 TALHGSNL

-630 EKIPVSALILPD
+630 AKIPVNAVIMADGVALI
-642 GTALLDPPR
+642 DPPK
-651 RRVSSSFEVGES
+651 RRVSSLPEVGES
-663 TVFKPPPGSAAYA
+663 LIFNPAPGSAAYA

-683 DDCGAPTPR
+683 DESGRPTPR
-692 GRLFSRFQGGEGL
+692 GRIFSRFQSGEGL
-705 MVAAALEDATYPIE
+705 MFAAALEDPGYPIE

-747 VAREIYGHVD
+747 VSREIYGHVD
-757 HEGYLE
+757 HEGYLD

-775 EALSQHRSG
+775 EALSMHRSG
-784 GMRALEKETDSIRR
+784 GMRALEKETDAIRR
-798 GDIERAI
+798 GDIERAT
-805 LEWKSLLR
+805 LEWRSLLR
-813 HILHAADPLFPRW
+813 HIVHAADPLFPRW
-826 NELQAAARQVLDKTG
+826 NELQAAARHFLEKTP

>member
-1 MSSFGSLT
+1 MKSTSLQ
-9 LVCCNRRVI
+9 I
-18 FSESRFPCG
+18 
-27 SSLEFYEQRPSGN
+27 
-40 RCQGTAFCIQPTC
+40 
-53 STPTQDSRILNS
+53 
-65 SSFQVPFAP
+65 PFAP

-115 PEAARLGQAVYTV
+115 PEATRLGQAVYTV

-141 KSLGW
+141 KALGW

-179 APGFFILDE
+179 APGFLILDE
-188 YQMLADT
+188 YQMLADA

-204 MALPPP
+204 MALPPA
-210 STRFLLLS
+210 STRLLLLS
-218 GSVRNPADIAEWL
+218 GSVRNPSDIAEWL
-231 KRLGRRVE
+231 RRLGRRVE
-239 LIQEKNRPVPLDQL
+239 LIQVQERPVPLDQF
-253 PIENLPRVPDSVH
+253 PVENLPRVPDSVH
-266 GFWPRVAVAALHA
+266 GFWPRVAAAAVLA
-279 RLTPLL
+279 GLTPLL

-297 ANQIAAALPVDSP
+297 ATQIAAALPVDSP
-310 LRMAPEDQNLLGRD
+310 LRMTPEDQNLLGRD
-324 LARLLQHRVAFHHS
+324 LAKLLQHRVAFHHS

-351 LGKAGKLHV
+351 LGKAGKLQV

-406 GRRGLDERGFVLTAQ
+406 GRRGLDQRGFVLTAP
-421 NLPSLLD
+421 NLPGLLD

-448 MEVDSSDGKSPL
+448 MEAAPEGQNPL
-460 AQAALVCE
+460 ARASLVCE

-475 IAPDLANALEISKS
+475 IAPDLANALEGSQS
-489 SERHGPTRVE
+489 NQRHGPTKVE
-499 FLGLAD
+499 FLGPAD
-505 RWHPLKTAE
+505 CWHPFKSAR

-519 LGECLARHKERWIPA
+519 LRECLALHKQRWIPA
-534 LRAPRSLDLLPHG
+534 LRAPRALEHLHQG
-547 RACKIQ
+547 RACKLA
-553 DGRSFAYGKEVSIA
+553 DGRSFTYGKEVPVA
-567 RLVGTHYQ
+567 RFTGVHFQ

-580 QKFLGLR
+580 QKLLGLG
-587 KTEMFTEDE
+587 KSEAFSEAE
-596 LIRDI
+596 LICDI
-601 IPLLESHWSPGVFHS
+601 IPLLESQWAPGLFHS
-616 TACHGPNL
+616 TALHGPNL

-630 EKIPVSALILPD
+630 ANVPVNAVIMPDGIALI
-642 GTALLDPPR
+642 DPPR
-651 RRVSSSFEVGES
+651 RRVSSSPEIGES
-663 TVFKPPPGSAAYA
+663 LSFNPAQGSPAYA

-683 DDCGAPTPR
+683 DKAGTPTSR
-692 GRLFSRFQGGEGL
+692 GRLFSRFQSGEGL
-705 MVAAALEDATYPIE
+705 MIAAALEDPRYPME
-719 DIVAHLA
+719 DVITHLA
-726 NLRGGPRFMDFADGP
+726 NLRGGPRFIDFADGP
-741 SHRLAA
+741 SHRLAT
-747 VAREIYGHVD
+747 VARETYGHVD

-775 EALSQHRSG
+775 EALSMHRSG
-784 GMRALEKETDSIRR
+784 GMRALEKETDAIRR
-798 GDIERAI
+798 GDIERAT
-805 LEWKSLLR
+805 LEWRSILR

-826 NELQAAARQVLDKTG
+826 HELQAAARQFLEKPP

>member
-1 MSSFGSLT
+1 MKPAT
-9 LVCCNRRVI
+9 
-18 FSESRFPCG
+18 
-27 SSLEFYEQRPSGN
+27 
-40 RCQGTAFCIQPTC
+40 
-53 STPTQDSRILNS
+53 
-65 SSFQVPFAP
+65 FQVPFAP
-74 LNLPDLWQQDA
+74 LHLPDLWQQDA

-128 PTRALANDKWREW
+128 PTRALANDKWHEW
-141 KSLGW
+141 RGLGW
-146 NVGIATGDLAE
+146 NAGIATGDIAE
-157 NLHAPVLVATLE
+157 NLQAPVLVATLE

-179 APGFFILDE
+179 APGFLVLDE
-188 YQMLADT
+188 YQMLADA

-204 MALPPP
+204 MALPPL
-210 STRFLLLS
+210 STRLLLLS
-218 GSVRNPADIAEWL
+218 GSVRNPSDIMEWL
-231 KRLGRRVE
+231 RRLGRRVE
-239 LIQEKNRPVPLDQL
+239 LIQVRERPVPLDEL
-253 PIENLPRVPDSVH
+253 PVENLPRVPDCVH
-266 GFWPRVAVAALHA
+266 GFWPRVAAAAVLGG
-279 RLTPLL
+279 LTPLL

-297 ANQIAAALPVDSP
+297 ATQIAAALPVDSP
-310 LRMAPEDQNLLGRD
+310 QPMTPGDQNLLGRD

-382 TSYGD
+382 TTYGD

-406 GRRGLDERGFVLTAQ
+406 GRRGLDERGFVLTAP
-421 NLPSLLD
+421 NLPGLLS
-428 ASPRQLRRVNQMDWP
+428 AAPRQLRRVNQMDWP

-448 MEVDSSDGKSPL
+448 MEAAAAEGQNPL
-460 AQAALVCE
+460 ARASLVCE

-475 IAPDLANALEISKS
+475 IAPDLASALGS
-489 SERHGPTRVE
+489 SQSTGRHGPSRVE
-499 FLGLAD
+499 FLGPD
-505 RWHPLKTAE
+505 RCWHSLKGAR

-519 LGECLARHKERWIPA
+519 LGECLSLHKERWISA
-534 LRAPRSLDLLPHG
+534 LRVPLALELLPCG
-547 RACKIQ
+547 RACKIAE
-553 DGRSFAYGKEVSIA
+553 GRSFAYGKEVPVA
-567 RLVGTHYQ
+567 RARDTRFQ

-580 QKFLGLR
+580 QKLLGLG
-587 KTEMFTEDE
+587 KSEAFPEDE
-596 LIRDI
+596 LTRDI
-601 IPLLESHWSPGVFHS
+601 IPLLESQWSPGAFHS
-616 TACHGPNL
+616 TALHGSNL

-630 EKIPVSALILPD
+630 ANVPVPSLVLPD
-642 GTALLDPPR
+642 GVVLWNPPR
-651 RRVSSSFEVGES
+651 RRVSALPAADGSS
-663 TVFKPPPGSAAYA
+663 VFNPPAGSAAHA
-676 WRKLGLV
+676 WRQLGLV
-683 DDCGAPTPR
+683 DRTGAPTPR

-705 MVAAALEDATYPIE
+705 MIAAALEDAKYPIE
-719 DIVAHLA
+719 DLVSHLA
-726 NLRGGPRFMDFADGP
+726 NLRGGARFVDFADGA
-741 SHRLAA
+741 SQRLAVA
-747 VAREIYGHVD
+747 ARETFGHVD

-775 EALSQHRSG
+775 EALSLHRSG
-784 GMRALEKETDSIRR
+784 GMRALEKQTDAIRR
-798 GDIERAI
+798 GDIERAT
-805 LEWKSLLR
+805 LEWRSLLR
-813 HILHAADPLFPRW
+813 HIVHAADPLFPRW
-826 NELQAAARQVLDKTG
+826 DELQAAARAALEKPA

>member
-1 MSSFGSLT
+1 M
-9 LVCCNRRVI
+9 
-18 FSESRFPCG
+18 
-27 SSLEFYEQRPSGN
+27 
-40 RCQGTAFCIQPTC
+40 
-53 STPTQDSRILNS
+53 NS
-65 SSFQVPFAP
+65 PVFQVPFAP

-85 VRHLKS
+85 VRHLKT

-179 APGFFILDE
+179 APGFLILDE
-188 YQMLADT
+188 YQMLADA

-204 MALPPP
+204 MALPLA
-210 STRFLLLS
+210 STRLLLLS

-239 LIQEKNRPVPLDQL
+239 LIQVKNRPVPLDQF
-253 PIENLPRVPDSVH
+253 PVENLPRVPDSVH

-279 RLTPLL
+279 GLTPLL

-297 ANQIAAALPVDSP
+297 ATQIAAALPVDSP
-310 LRMAPEDQNLLGRD
+310 LLMAPEDQNLLGRD

-406 GRRGLDERGFVLTAQ
+406 GRRGLDERGFVLTAP
-421 NLPSLLD
+421 NLPGLLD
-428 ASPRQLRRVNQMDWP
+428 TSPRQLRRVNQMDWP

-448 MEVDSSDGKSPL
+448 MEAGASDGSSPL
-460 AQAALVCE
+460 ARAALVCE

-475 IAPDLANALEISKS
+475 IAPDLANALGTSPS

-505 RWHPLKTAE
+505 CWHPLKSAVE
-514 EETRP
+514 QMRP
-519 LGECLARHKERWIPA
+519 LGLCLARHKERWIPA
-534 LRAPRSLDLLPHG
+534 LRDPHSLELLPHG
-547 RACKIQ
+547 RACKIPE
-553 DGRSFAYGKEVSIA
+553 GRSFAYGKEVSIA
-567 RLVGTHYQ
+567 RLAGTNFE

-580 QKFLGLR
+580 QKLLGLR
-587 KTEMFTEDE
+587 KTETFTEDE

-601 IPLLESHWSPGVFHS
+601 IPLLESQWSPGFFHS
-616 TACHGPNL
+616 TACHGANL

-630 EKIPVSALILPD
+630 ANIPVSAIILPD

-663 TVFKPPPGSAAYA
+663 PVFNPAPGSAAYA

-683 DDCGAPTPR
+683 DDCGSPTPR

-705 MVAAALEDATYPIE
+705 MVAAALEDLAYPVE
-719 DIVAHLA
+719 DIVTHLA

-747 VAREIYGHVD
+747 VAREIYGHID
-757 HEGYLE
+757 HEGYLQ

-770 GEGTC
+770 GEGAC
-775 EALSQHRSG
+775 EALSLHRSG

-813 HILHAADPLFPRW
+813 HLLHAEDPLFPRW
-826 NELQAAARQVLDKTG
+826 DELQAAARQALEKPVS
-841 L
+841 